1 MGSNPTSTAT
11 LKPPDCDSRYRHI
24 GTTGSPWRVTGCRPE
39 VRHGPFVAGLPS
51 RSWCAGLP
59 SRSPSGLR
67 RRGHCGRVIATLAAN
82 ERTSRPGWPPSS
94 GATTPPRPPSIG
106 GSPPVTSTTSLACI
120 DGHEQAPIT
129 QAARLRVTSTTSVG
143 VCRVLRAHRDQSP
156 PQQLGRLALQQ
167 ARPLQARRTRPASGR
182 GSSRARNPSS
192 TPWTRTD
199 SGTFGASWT
208 PSRPGWLTSISDRGA
223 ADARDTSWRCAL
235 AAPRSRATRRSNE
248 APRVRLPGRTRRR
261 PAITGRW

>member
-1 MGSNPTSTAT
+1 VEGDWLPPGSASWA
-11 LKPPDCDSRYRHI
+11 LRR
-24 GTTGSPWRVTGCRPE
+24 GS
-39 VRHGPFVAGLPS
+39 AS

-67 RRGHCGRVIATLAAN
+67 RRGHCGRLIATLAAN

-120 DGHEQAPIT
+120 DGHEQASIT

-156 PQQLGRLALQQ
+156 PQQLDRLALQ
-167 ARPLQARRTRPASGR
+167 
-182 GSSRARNPSS
+182 
-192 TPWTRTD
+192 
-199 SGTFGASWT
+199 
-208 PSRPGWLTSISDRGA
+208 
-223 ADARDTSWRCAL
+223 
-235 AAPRSRATRRSNE
+235 
-248 APRVRLPGRTRRR
+248 
-261 PAITGRW
+261 